1 MRRETRQL
9 SLADALIG
17 ARGGARLDRIAVA
30 LDWDAL
36 GGLLADL
43 RSAPTGRPGWPPLA
57 MLKALLLAQWYGLS
71 DPELEDALADRLS
84 FRRFI
89 GLPLDGGV
97 PDETTLCRNELV
109 RRGLTERLLAAVDAQ
124 LAARGLVLKRG
135 TLIDASLVEADAD
148 VRKGPDGRPV
158 TVEREAGFA
167 KRRGKA
173 FFGFKAHLAVDEGSG
188 LVRRAILTPANVNET
203 GVADALPIGDEAA
216 VYADKGYDS
225 AARHRL
231 LAERGVFDGVMR
243 RAYVGRPLTR
253 EEVARNRALVPI
265 RCAIERVFGTLKRSY
280 GWTRVR
286 YRGLA
291 RNAAHLDLLC
301 LALNLR
307 RPHPVTAWAAIK
319 ARPQPG
325 GRGTP
330 RSRHEST
337 AEPPQDRRIRTS
349 RNLFRRGLSE
359 QGACGALRDPVGLR
373 PGAGEG
379 RRAWPSLSIGARLPG
394 WRVLNAPAPGGQA
407 RPDFATGQN
416 RAETSASEPRWSC
429 APPVAGA
436 RAVA

>member
-9 SLADALIG
+9 SLAEALVG
-17 ARGGARLDRIAVA
+17 GSKGGARLDRIAEA
-30 LDWDAL
+30 LDWNELDAL
-36 GGLLADL
+36 MAEL
-43 RSAPTGRPGWPPLA
+43 RAAPTGRPGWPPLS

-84 FRRFI
+84 FRRFV

-97 PDETTLCRNELV
+97 PDETTLCRFRNELG

-124 LAARGLVLKRG
+124 LVARGLVLKRG

-188 LVRRAILTPANVNET
+188 LVRRAILTPANVNESV
-203 GVADALPIGDEAA
+203 VADALPVGEAA

-225 AARHRL
+225 AAARHGRL
-231 LAERGVFDGVMR
+231 TERGVFDGIMR
-243 RAYVGRPLTR
+243 RGHRHRPLTP
-253 EEVARNRALVPI
+253 EEAARNRSLVPI

-307 RPHPVTAWAAIK
+307 RL
-319 ARPQPG
+319 
-325 GRGTP
+325 
-330 RSRHEST
+330 
-337 AEPPQDRRIRTS
+337 D
-349 RNLFRRGLSE
+349 
-359 QGACGALRDPVGLR
+359 
-373 PGAGEG
+373 
-379 RRAWPSLSIGARLPG
+379 
-394 WRVLNAPAPGGQA
+394 VLT
-407 RPDFATGQN
+407 R
-416 RAETSASEPRWSC
+416 
-429 APPVAGA
+429 
-436 RAVA
+436 